1 MSSKREPA
9 VWSGDTGQQIPCF
22 DMCQLTITLM
32 FHFKNECECF
42 IRVSKHEKIDESTR
56 PQAKC
61 FYCFR
66 VLKLM
71 DRASFQCFTGVSN
84 HMHVTKLA
92 SFGWMIT
99 L

>member
-1 MSSKREPA
+1 MSSKCEPA

-66 VLKLM
+66 VLKFIPVFHRGFKPHACDEIGVFWLDDHLM
-71 DRASFQCFTGVSN
+71 SN
-84 HMHVTKLA
+84 
-92 SFGWMIT
+92 
-99 L
+99 